1 MLNWFCS
8 HVRAVI
14 ATLGGQHGAAR
25 RADRWRHL
33 YAGFT
38 VWLSQS
44 EATDEDSAKEE
55 ARRNV
60 QDGSQAY
67 SNADMVVKLGGWDPN
82 YAKSVAQASLTAL
95 KQLILSDKKLPGA
108 QPALY

>member
-14 ATLGGQHGAAR
+14 ATLGGQNGAAR
-25 RADRWRHL
+25 RAGRWRHL

-44 EATDEDSAKEE
+44 KASGCVFDISLI
-55 ARRNV
+55 V
-60 QDGSQAY
+60 SF
-67 SNADMVVKLGGWDPN
+67 VK
-82 YAKSVAQASLTAL
+82 A
-95 KQLILSDKKLPGA
+95 IRC
-108 QPALY
+108 